1 MMIGLQTN
9 DSPSKRNNGSREPPS
24 YPMLL
29 QHSPSTRKQ
38 HNETRTSDLNIRE
51 NSDMRYLR
59 STFND
64 SLHTM
69 SSGTMYRSNSNL
81 ELHDCV
87 SVVQC
92 NPSAPLK
99 RVSSHGSIDIIAD
112 KTHDALAKRL
122 LQEYNVKGMDKRIL
136 ESNSDYKK
144 TETNDQ
150 SDSPKLNIKL
160 KLWNQVKN
168 VTAKNQNSAHEEPKE
183 INSSNTVS
191 IVSTSA
197 DIEERARRRAFAHFD
212 CQSLVANLGYAARL
226 RDLLLSRRR
235 NTTTGASAAAMY
247 STRCSTPDADDDD
260 KIDKR
265 TSNDLVEACPFF
277 RNEVG
282 GEMERHVGLSRVH
295 FTSLNNGNLTKEEFH
310 RPSLSY
316 GVSIL
321 ECPFGETLWKKHS
334 CPYEQKSL
342 LIEEIDKGAYYYR
355 QYFSGQEHQNWFGM
369 EEQLGPVA
377 ISIKKEKPVHQPLT
391 ADPTHMQHLYRIIVR
406 TSELLTLRGSIFEDS
421 IPRPRGK
428 PVATK
433 DILDYVAP
441 EIQSTCLRLAMN
453 TSQCE
458 QQLLKLDEQG
468 ISNKYKV
475 GILYCREG
483 QQTEEEMY
491 NNMDGGGAFMEF
503 LESIGKIVRLK
514 GFQNYKAGLDTK
526 TDSTGTHSVYATYSN
541 CEVMF
546 HVSTMLPFTP
556 NNRQQLLRKRHIGN
570 DIVTIIFQEPGAK
583 PFTPKNIRSQF
594 QHVFIIVRVISSG
607 NENTLYHVAVSRS
620 KEVSIFGPPLK
631 KNAIYAKGKKF
642 TEFLLAKIINA
653 ENAAHRSKKFATMAT
668 RTRQEYLKDLST
680 NYITQIPVET
690 GQKFSLFPSRKKD
703 IFIPRFN
710 GDACQRG
717 AFCWQVVLDDSSLS
731 AQVDCFLGISSE
743 SFVLIEEGTHQIIFV
758 IPNRSILGWSTS
770 GNALR
775 VYYHQGEC
783 ITINMHDVRER
794 DEQLEVIERLRAV
807 SFGTGA
813 LELNL
818 NRNSLGQLGFH
829 LQPDGVVT
837 TVEINGPAWTAGL
850 RQGYRLVEICKI
862 AIATLSHDQ
871 MVDLLK
877 TSVQVTVTV
886 IESLSDFSPR
896 RGCLL
901 QNCKFN
907 AINYEHD
914 FAYSTPTRSK
924 QGQNENN
931 TATYSSVSSGYE
943 TATNYRTLF
952 TANDLLNRKYP
963 SADMHGTLTSSSS
976 GHSSSED
983 KWFGFDSTD
992 VHNKRD
998 ASTSRA
1004 YTRKNPNM
1012 NSSEVNFKTPS
1023 NEMLAEPFMAK
1034 PSYSNDQLFHN
1045 ADNIQRSQSKPY
1057 NDERPHAS
1065 NKIFNELE
1073 GASTSSMNDAK
1084 KPTTPLN
1091 EAHRRHL
1098 SMKAPSSHRHST
1110 HGHYTGSV
1118 QENLLKLICPDYE
1131 AESSENNLHHNEHMK
1146 IKKQRS
1152 SGNLFL
1158 PTTSSSK
1165 LCDYDENNRIMQ
1177 NRLDKDLTL
1186 ESFEGLNLKD
1196 SSTIVT
1202 TARPATIISSTKY
1215 SPNEINNEGSTSGQH
1230 VTNNEVQHSSELN
1243 SNSMNQ
1249 VNIKPFSI
1257 YRFKNLIQ
1265 F

>member
-1 MMIGLQTN
+1 MIGLQTN
-9 DSPSKRNNGSREPPS
+9 ESPSKRNNGTRDSS
-24 YPMLL
+24 NYPMLL
-29 QHSPSTRKQ
+29 QHSPSSRK
-38 HNETRTSDLNIRE
+38 HNEPRISNHNTRESSDL
-51 NSDMRYLR
+51 RYLR

-69 SSGTMYRSNSNL
+69 SSGTIYRSNSNL

-87 SVVQC
+87 GAAVQC
-92 NPSAPLK
+92 NSNAPLK

-112 KTHDALAKRL
+112 KSHDALAKRL
-122 LQEYNVKGMDKRIL
+122 IQEYNVKSIDKRIL
-136 ESNSDYKK
+136 ESTTSDNKK

-160 KLWNQVKN
+160 KLWNQMRN
-168 VTAKNQNSAHEEPKE
+168 VTTKSSVHEEQKE
-183 INSSNTVS
+183 NSTSNPTS

-260 KIDKR
+260 KVDKR
-265 TSNDLVEACPFF
+265 TSNELVEACPFF

-295 FTSLNNGNLTKEEFH
+295 FTSLNSGNFTKEEFH

-334 CPYEQKSL
+334 CPYEQKSV

-355 QYFSGQEHQNWFGM
+355 KYYSGQEHQNWFGM
-369 EEQLGPVA
+369 DEQLGPVA

-391 ADPTHMQHLYRIIVR
+391 SDPTHQQHLYRIIVR

-421 IPRPRGK
+421 IPRARGK
-428 PVATK
+428 PVTTK

-453 TSQCE
+453 TPQCE

-483 QQTEEEMY
+483 QQTEEDMY
-491 NNMDGGGAFMEF
+491 NNMDGGSSFLEF
-503 LESIGKIVRLK
+503 LESIGKVVRLK

-526 TDSTGTHSVYATYSN
+526 TDSTGTHSVYATYTN

-607 NENTLYHVAVSRS
+607 SENTLYHVAVSRS

-631 KNAIYAKGKKF
+631 KNGIYSKGKKF
-642 TEFLLAKIINA
+642 TEFLLAKVINA

-680 NYITQIPVET
+680 NYITQMPVET

-731 AQVDCFLGISSE
+731 TQVDCFLGISSE
-743 SFVLIEEGTHQIIFV
+743 TFVLIEEGTHQVIFV

-901 QNCKFN
+901 QSCKFN

-914 FAYSTPTRSK
+914 FAYMNPSRTK
-924 QGQNENN
+924 QAQTENN

-943 TATNYRTLF
+943 TATNYRALF
-952 TANDLLNRKYP
+952 TTTNDLLNRKYP
-963 SADMHGTLTSSSS
+963 CTDIHGTLTSSSS

-983 KWFGFDSTD
+983 KWFGFDTD

-998 ASTSRA
+998 ISTSRI
-1004 YTRKNPNM
+1004 YKNPNM
-1012 NSSEVNFKTPS
+1012 SSNENNFKIPS
-1023 NEMLAEPFMAK
+1023 NEILTDSFASNNNFP
-1034 PSYSNDQLFHN
+1034 NDQLFIN
-1045 ADNIQRSQSKPY
+1045 AENMRGQPKTYCS
-1057 NDERPHAS
+1057 DENQM
-1065 NKIFNELE
+1065 NKISTSSKNINEFE
-1073 GASTSSMNDAK
+1073 GASSSAMNDVK
-1084 KPTTPLN
+1084 KTSTPLN
-1091 EAHRRHL
+1091 ETHRRHF

-1110 HGHYTGSV
+1110 HGHYTNSV

-1131 AESSENNLHHNEHMK
+1131 AESSENNTQHQNDHMR

-1152 SGNLFL
+1152 SGNLFH
-1158 PTTSSSK
+1158 PTSSSSK
-1165 LCDYDENNRIMQ
+1165 LCDENNRMIQ
-1177 NRLDKDLTL
+1177 NRIDKDMTL
-1186 ESFEGLNLKD
+1186 ESFEGISLKD
-1196 SSTIVT
+1196 NSTIVT
-1202 TARPATIISSTKY
+1202 TARPATIISTTKY
-1215 SPNEINNEGSTSGQH
+1215 FPNDKCNEGSTSMQLMTSNDMQH
-1230 VTNNEVQHSSELN
+1230 HYDVKNMPKGEVLTY
-1243 SNSMNQ
+1243 Q
-1249 VNIKPFSI
+1249 VSFT
-1257 YRFKNLIQ
+1257 
-1265 F
+1265 